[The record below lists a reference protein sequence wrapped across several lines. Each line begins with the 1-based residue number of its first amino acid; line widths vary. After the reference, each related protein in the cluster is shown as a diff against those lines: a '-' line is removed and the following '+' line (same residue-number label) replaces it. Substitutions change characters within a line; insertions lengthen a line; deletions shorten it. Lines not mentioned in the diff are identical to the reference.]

1 MGGED
6 SKPHAYS
13 LLKLDGTE
21 RKLKTKKSRLMLIL
35 EINLL
40 SGLLEGADGEILQ
53 IVLVRRGHLIIKMK

>member
-1 MGGED
+1 
-6 SKPHAYS
+6 
-13 LLKLDGTE
+13 
-21 RKLKTKKSRLMLIL
+21 MLIL